1 VTEDESYYTESYIR
15 YVRLAPTA
23 IDLDM
28 MNRFHKQEHLPT
40 RHYDGSTHANYLI
53 PSRAW
58 ENWYCESN
66 LGKKG
71 KECKEFLNNFY
82 DPMMHHANTEV
93 RKDPVKGRGLYAV
106 NDIPKGAFINADDS
120 HLNLHIHRYQ
130 WDELNRF
137 VEEYPDAQM
146 YSQLR
151 DFFRAYGY
159 QNEGNGNSG
168 WTVSVANVNTFMNH
182 ACTEKARNAE
192 PVDLSGFTDD
202 GDRDGDGEED
212 DFSPLTYRRKNAS
225 VVTVA
230 ARNIK
235 AGEELQ
241 MDYSPFR
248 SVMTPEYAGLLQS
261 FCDNGEG
268 LVPVND
274 RDEL

>member
-1 VTEDESYYTESYIR
+1 
-15 YVRLAPTA
+15 
-23 IDLDM
+23 M

-66 LGKKG
+66 LGNKAKA
-71 KECKEFLNNFY
+71 CKEFLNNFY
-82 DPMMHHANTEV
+82 DPIMHQAETEV
-93 RKDPVKGRGLYAV
+93 RRDPVKGRGLYAV

-130 WDELNRF
+130 WNELNRF

-151 DFFRAYGY
+151 DFFTAYGFE
-159 QNEGNGNSG
+159 NEGNGNSG
-168 WTVSVANVNTFMNH
+168 WTVSVGNTNTFMNH
-182 ACTEKARNAE
+182 ACTEEGRNA
-192 PVDLSGFTDD
+192 DGGATDD
-202 GDRDGDGEED
+202 DDDED
-212 DFSPLTYRRKNAS
+212 LEYLVFSPLTYRRKNAS
-225 VVTVA
+225 MLTVA

-248 SVMTPEYAGLLQS
+248 SVMTPEYAALLQS

-274 RDEL
+274 RNEL